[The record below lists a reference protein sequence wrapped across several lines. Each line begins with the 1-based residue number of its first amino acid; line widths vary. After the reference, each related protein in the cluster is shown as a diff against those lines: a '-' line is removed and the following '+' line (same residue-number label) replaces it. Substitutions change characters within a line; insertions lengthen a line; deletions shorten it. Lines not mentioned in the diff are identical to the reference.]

1 MSSSLSRAETVS
13 GQNRRGRPLPIS
25 LIVAGILTLA
35 VLIGGA
41 IMFLSGRLG
50 DAGGGTADQPNN
62 ARSYKT
68 LARTELRAEAQQAS
82 RLVGNLREGTIVSG
96 VPAGQRDGVKWVQ
109 VTAVDGTRGFVPLSL
124 LKELGPSTTST
135 LFRDGLR
142 RIVTSATVNLRETP
156 SLSGKILGVADGGT
170 RLVSD
175 GMVQSEGENWLRVP
189 IDAQTTVF
197 IMQRFTTA
205 DDDVGAGDGFD
216 MNGQPIIGVR
226 GFATQIVN
234 VQATPLENARIV
246 RALQLGEEVRI
257 IGQTNAGRSWYVLR
271 LTDGSQGFAPLEAV
285 KIDPTAS
292 RWVYPDGSL
301 APGPNIPKGYTSALT
316 AEQIAELRAAAQKA
330 RAAASEPAGPTNSTS
345 SDTTKTDATANAPVA
360 SEPKNQPTNGPEQ
373 LQPKESMPIYGP
385 Q

>member
-1 MSSSLSRAETVS
+1 
-13 GQNRRGRPLPIS
+13 
-25 LIVAGILTLA
+25 
-35 VLIGGA
+35 
-41 IMFLSGRLG
+41 
-50 DAGGGTADQPNN
+50 
-62 ARSYKT
+62 
-68 LARTELRAEAQQAS
+68 
-82 RLVGNLREGTIVSG
+82 LVGNLREGTIVSG

>member
-1 MSSSLSRAETVS
+1 MSSSLSRADTQS
-13 GQNRRGRPLPIS
+13 GPNRRGRGLPIS
-25 LIVAGILTLA
+25 LMVAGLVTLA

-41 IMFLSGRLG
+41 VLFLSGRLG
-50 DAGGGTADQPNN
+50 GTGGAGADQTNN

-68 LARTELRAEAQQAS
+68 LARTQLRAEAKQAS
-82 RLVGNLREGTIVSG
+82 RLIGNLREGTIVSG
-96 VPAGQRDGVKWVQ
+96 VPAGQQDGVTWVQ
-109 VTAVDGTRGFVPLSL
+109 VTAVDGTRGFVPLTL
-124 LKELGPSTTST
+124 LKELGPATTST
-135 LFRDGLR
+135 QFRDGLR
-142 RIVTSATVNLRETP
+142 RIVTSATVNLRESP

-189 IDAQTTVF
+189 IDAQTTVY

-216 MNGQPIIGVR
+216 MNGQAMIGVR

-234 VQATPLENARIV
+234 VQATPLEDARIV

-292 RWVYPDGSL
+292 RWVYPDGSV
-301 APGPNIPKGYTSALT
+301 APGPNIPKGYTTALT
-316 AEQIAELRAAAQKA
+316 PAQIGELRAAAQKA
-330 RAAASEPAGPTNSTS
+330 RAAASQPSGATKGSST
-345 SDTTKTDATANAPVA
+345 DAAKTDTAATASAA
-360 SEPKNQPTNGPEQ
+360 GEPKSPPTNGPEQ
-373 LQPKESMPIYGP
+373 LQPKESVPIYGP